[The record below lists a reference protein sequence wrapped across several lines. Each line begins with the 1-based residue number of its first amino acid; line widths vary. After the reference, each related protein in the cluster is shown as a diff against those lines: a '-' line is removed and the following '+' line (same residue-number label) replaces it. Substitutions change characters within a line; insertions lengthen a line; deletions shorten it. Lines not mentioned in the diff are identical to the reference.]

1 MPNFLSTVLF
11 PAAAASA
18 ALTVTSLLVHGPLLL
33 NDRYT
38 TALRTDKNDAK
49 LENPRCI
56 PPRAASAAVKS
67 ATNRRICTTFATN
80 LVKSSLQIMV
90 LRATLRSEA
99 WAWCWMNCFSTT
111 TTTTTM
117 CVRRVGAVVAASV
130 ALWAG
135 FAAPTTVERT
145 VVESRPVA
153 LGYLS
158 AGRALVDVVLAGII
172 VYGLGALSP

>member
-18 ALTVTSLLVHGPLLL
+18 ALTVTSLLAHGPLLFH
-33 NDRYT
+33 NAYT
-38 TALRTDKNDAK
+38 TALRADKNDAK

-56 PPRAASAAVKS
+56 PPRAASAAVKR

-80 LVKSSLQIMV
+80 LVKSSLQILV
-90 LRATLRSEA
+90 LRATLRSDA
-99 WAWCWMNCFSTT
+99 WEWCWMMTGCSTAT
-111 TTTTTM
+111 ALPVP
-117 CVRRVGAVVAASV
+117 VRRVGAVVAASV
-130 ALWAG
+130 ALWFG
-135 FAAPTTVERT
+135 YAAPTIVENT

-153 LGYLS
+153 WGYLS
-158 AGRALVDVVLAGII
+158 AGRALVDVVLAGVI

>member
-1 MPNFLSTVLF
+1 MPNFLSTVLC

-38 TALRTDKNDAK
+38 TALRTDKNDPK

-99 WAWCWMNCFSTT
+99 WAWCWMNCFSMTT
-111 TTTTTM
+111 TTMM

-135 FAAPTTVERT
+135 FAAPTIVERT

-153 LGYLS
+153 LGYLN
-158 AGRALVDVVLAGII
+158 AGRALVDVVLAGVI
-172 VYGLGALSP
+172 VYGLGALRP